1 VAQWHY
7 LVLSKKTSKK
17 NGYFIKLASVLAHLA
32 KVFFFFF
39 FLFSAVTAIDTSGI
53 DTVCEIR
60 KMLEKRS
67 LQVEIVIIAISKIFN

>member
-1 VAQWHY
+1 MAQWHY
-7 LVLSKKTSKK
+7 LVLSKKTSRK
-17 NGYFIKLASVLAHLA
+17 NGYFIKLASGLAHLA
-32 KVFFFFF
+32 KFFFFF